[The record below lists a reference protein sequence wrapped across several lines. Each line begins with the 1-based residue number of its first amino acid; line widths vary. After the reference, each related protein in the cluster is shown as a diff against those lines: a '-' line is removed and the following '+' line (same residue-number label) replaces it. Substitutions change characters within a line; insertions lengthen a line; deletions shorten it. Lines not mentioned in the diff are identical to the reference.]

1 MKKPIKRRF
10 ASVWDAIEETPED
23 GESMKL
29 RARLMIALQDRISH
43 QNVSE
48 AQTARALGVTQP
60 RLSNLMRGRITLFPV
75 ESLVGMLTRLGMRV
89 EVKVR
94 EVA

>member
-1 MKKPIKRRF
+1 MKKPTKRRF

-23 GESMKL
+23 AESMKL
-29 RARLMIALQDRISH
+29 RARLMMALQDRISH

-48 AQTARALGVTQP
+48 AQTARALRVTQP
-60 RLSNLMRGRITLFPV
+60 RLSDLMRGRITLFPV
-75 ESLVGMLTRLGMRV
+75 ESLVGMLIRVGMRV
-89 EVKVR
+89 EVKVK

>member
-1 MKKPIKRRF
+1 MKKPTKRRF

-23 GESMKL
+23 AESMKL
-29 RARLMIALQDRISH
+29 RARLMMALQDRISH
-43 QNVSE
+43 KNVSE

-75 ESLVGMLTRLGMRV
+75 ESLVGMLTRLSMRV

>member
-23 GESMKL
+23 AESMKL
-29 RARLMIALQDRISH
+29 RARLMMALQDRISH

-48 AQTARALGVTQP
+48 AQKIGRAHV
-60 RLSNLMRGRITLFPV
+60 
-75 ESLVGMLTRLGMRV
+75 
-89 EVKVR
+89 
-94 EVA
+94 

>member
-1 MKKPIKRRF
+1 MKKPTKRRF

-23 GESMKL
+23 AESMKL
-29 RARLMIALQDRISH
+29 RARLMMALQDRISH

>member
-23 GESMKL
+23 AESMKL
-29 RARLMIALQDRISH
+29 RAHLMMALQDRISH

-75 ESLVGMLTRLGMRV
+75 ESLVGMLTRLSMRV